1 MYLHLIHAD
10 PKFPKLIRKFFEA
23 ALPGEHVYV
32 IIGGSE
38 DDATGE
44 DFHGVRNAAE
54 LAAIVNAQVRWDG
67 VFLNGLL
74 EAGEPFEE
82 VLPVGVKVAWV
93 IWGYEIYAHL
103 YPYSRGIREPQS
115 DRFFRKTALIR
126 LKVAAGSVLWPFR
139 RSERRTRRVLS
150 SVDYVVCHIRE
161 EYELIKKRGFLAN
174 SQQWFNAPVLLLS
187 DLIDSD
193 SAAETVTGANILVG
207 NSATSSNNHV
217 DVFLRL
223 AKYDLS
229 GRKVIVP
236 LSYGSASYRR
246 FVLEQGERLLGDA
259 FEPIL
264 DFLPLDEYLNKMN
277 SCSVVIMNHYRQ
289 QAVGNVLAAIWG
301 GARVYLGPSTVLSG
315 YRRLGLPVYSFQNEF
330 EIELAPVDRSELF
343 SVREKLQQLLGDDVV
358 CAQLRQLLLEM
369 KAPGVAAF
377 KYTRKDD
384 SVDPFGA

>member
-93 IWGYEIYAHL
+93 IWGYEIFAHL

-161 EYELIKKRGFLAN
+161 EYELIKKKGFLAN

-187 DLIDSD
+187 DLIDLD

-301 GARVYLGPSTVLSG
+301 GARVYLGPSTVFSG
-315 YRRLGLPVYSFQNEF
+315 YRRMGISVYSFQDEF
-330 EIELAPVDRSELF
+330 DLDLAPF
-343 SVREKLQQLLGDDVV
+343 SVSEILSRRKKLQRLLGNDVV

-369 KAPGVAAF
+369 KAPGVAAS
-377 KYTRKDD
+377 KMYSKR
-384 SVDPFGA
+384 

>member
-93 IWGYEIYAHL
+93 IWGYEIFAHL

-161 EYELIKKRGFLAN
+161 EYELIKKKGFLAN

-187 DLIDSD
+187 DLIDLD

-301 GARVYLGPSTVLSG
+301 GARVYLGPSTVFSG
-315 YRRLGLPVYSFQNEF
+315 YRRMGISVYSFQDEF
-330 EIELAPVDRSELF
+330 DLDLAPF
-343 SVREKLQQLLGDDVV
+343 SVSEILSRRKKLQRLLGNDVV
-358 CAQLRQLLLEM
+358 CAQLRQLLLDM
-369 KAPGVAAF
+369 KAPGVAAS
-377 KYTRKDD
+377 KMYSK
-384 SVDPFGA
+384 G